1 MLGPLVAAVACSL
14 ALSAPC
20 SSTRTQTT
28 FRPYA
33 SGFSDITAI
42 VSNSAEPRRL
52 YVVEQVG
59 RVRYMVGGSVRGTF
73 LDIRSRVASGGE
85 RGLLSLAFS
94 PAYARNHRF
103 YVDYTDLNGNT
114 RVVEYRSRNG
124 RAIPSS
130 ARQILFVT
138 QPFAN
143 HNGGELQFG
152 PDKLLYVGMG
162 DGGSAG
168 DPGNRAQNLSIR
180 LGKLIRTNPYVR
192 RPSWRIV
199 GYGLRNPWRFSFD
212 SASGDLYI
220 GDVGQGQWE
229 EVDYRPR
236 SQLSA
241 LANYGWNIYE
251 GRARFRS
258 GTPNGAGQLVF
269 PVFVYDHGEGCSITG
284 GYVYRGRVVPAAV
297 GRYYFGDW
305 CSGSIWSLSTTGGP
319 GDPRREPGSISRLT
333 TFGVDNAG
341 ELYAGT
347 SSGRVYKLST

>member
-1 MLGPLVAAVACSL
+1 MLGPLVAAVCSL

-20 SSTRTQTT
+20 GSTHAQAA

-42 VSNSAEPRRL
+42 VSTPAEPRRL

-59 RVRYMVGGSVRGTF
+59 RIRYLVNGRISGTF

-85 RGLLSLAFS
+85 RGLLSVAFS
-94 PAYARNHRF
+94 PSYAKNHRF
-103 YVDYTDLNGNT
+103 YVNYTDLNGNT
-114 RVVEYRSRNG
+114 RVVEYRARNG
-124 RAIPSS
+124 KAIATS
-130 ARQILFVT
+130 ARQILFVA
-138 QPFAN
+138 QPFPN

-168 DPGNRAQNLSIR
+168 DPGNRAQNLSVR
-180 LGKLIRTNPYVR
+180 LGKLMRTNPYVR
-192 RPSWRIV
+192 SPSWRIV

-212 SASGDLYI
+212 PANGDLYF
-220 GDVGQGQWE
+220 GDVGQGDWE

-236 SQLSA
+236 SQLNT
-241 LANYGWNIYE
+241 LTNYGWNVYE
-251 GRARFRS
+251 GRSRYRS
-258 GTPNGAGQLVF
+258 ATPNGAGRLVF
-269 PVFVYDHGEGCSITG
+269 PVFVYDHGQGCSITG
-284 GYVYRGRVVPAAV
+284 GYVYRGRAVPTAF

-305 CSGSIWSLSTTGGP
+305 CSGTLWSLRITGGAAET
-319 GDPRREPGSISRLT
+319 RKELGSIPRLA

-347 SSGRVYKLST
+347 SSGRVYKLAP